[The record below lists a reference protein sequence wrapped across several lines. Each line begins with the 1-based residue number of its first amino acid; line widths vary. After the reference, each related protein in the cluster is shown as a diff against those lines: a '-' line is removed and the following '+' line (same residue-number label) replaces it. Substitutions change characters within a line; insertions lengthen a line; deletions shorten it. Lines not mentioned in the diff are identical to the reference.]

1 MTLEQ
6 RCDILNSTKEIWK
19 LKTKKGEI
27 DMAKINRSKEEL
39 EEIIKDINNA
49 LNFEKELG
57 KYRNYKILTVYFLW
71 KMQTDSSIK
80 TPEDMQSRGFY
91 RETVQFA
98 TMTMDDLIFYFSD
111 AEGEWKNLRKLIGKY
126 TDEELEECILNTD
139 YYDEEFF
146 ESIPESV
153 SNLVDKM
160 LDIKKDSSVLEINGS
175 EGAFSIYSK
184 SRHENSNYTLYDE
197 DSSPLAHASV
207 IADVKGYRDICITC
221 DPSDEPM
228 SRYDRVFVNNIVDP
242 SKSTRT
248 FYIEEY
254 LDDEWVSFPRK
265 ETSAWSSCAGAIVAE
280 KKDGKIVAIMNA
292 GDLTVKQSE
301 KAREFMID
309 AGFVEGVI
317 KLPDKMYLN
326 TWVNPYLVILGRNNK
341 KVKFFDASNYYIAS
355 RIGGK
360 RVNILSDEIIK
371 NIVDNYKKGN
381 DVVSINI
388 KTIRENNYSLNPL
401 RYINDNE
408 SVSEKV
414 SLGSVLDDVKRGISL
429 SAAEMD
435 ELILEEPSDIRC
447 ILPSSINDGAITK
460 EYYYHGEIKKQGK
473 NETSHLDVLLSKT
486 GNPFRVAL
494 ANGYYL
500 VIGNVYILKID
511 SSKINPYYVKSFLSS
526 EQGQNEIKKYAVG
539 PTTPI
544 ISIENLRKIQIPVFE
559 EKKQEEI
566 NQRCE
571 EIFNEIE
578 KYNKQIM
585 DCRQEINSI
594 FEGR

>member
-1 MTLEQ
+1 
-6 RCDILNSTKEIWK
+6 
-19 LKTKKGEI
+19 
-27 DMAKINRSKEEL
+27 MAKINRSKEEL
-39 EEIIKDINNA
+39 EEIIKDINGVVNYK
-49 LNFEKELG
+49 KELG
-57 KYRNYKILTVYFLW
+57 NYRNYKILTVYFLW
-71 KMQTDSSIK
+71 KMQTDPSIE
-80 TPEDMQSRGFY
+80 TPSDMESRGFY

-98 TMTMDDLIFYFSD
+98 TMTMDDLVFFFSD
-111 AEGEWKNLRKLIGKY
+111 AEEEWTNLRKLIGKY

-139 YYDEEFF
+139 FYDEEFF
-146 ESIPESV
+146 ESIPESI

-160 LDIKKDSSVLEINGS
+160 LDIKKGSNVLEINGS
-175 EGAFSIYSK
+175 EGAFSIFSK

-197 DSSPLAHASV
+197 DPSPLTHASV
-207 IADVKGYRDICITC
+207 IADLKGFKDICITC
-221 DPSDEPM
+221 DPDDELM
-228 SRYDRVFVNNIVDP
+228 CRYDRVFVNNIVDP
-242 SKSTRT
+242 SKNVRR
-248 FYIEEY
+248 FYIEYY
-254 LDDEWVSFPRK
+254 LNDEWNNFPRE
-265 ETSAWSSCAGAIVAE
+265 ETNAWSSCAGAIAAE
-280 KKDGKIVAIMNA
+280 KTDGKAVAIMNA

-301 KAREFMID
+301 KAREYMID
-309 AGFVEGVI
+309 SGFVEGVI
-317 KLPDKMYLN
+317 KLPDKMYIN
-326 TWVNPYLVILGRNNK
+326 TWVNPYLVILGRKNK
-341 KVKFFDASNYYIAS
+341 KIKFLDASNDYIAS

-371 NIVDNYKKGN
+371 NIIDNYKKGN
-381 DVVSINI
+381 NVVTINI

-401 RYINDNE
+401 RYINISE
-408 SVSEKV
+408 SVLEKV
-414 SLGSVLDDVKRGISL
+414 SLGSVLRDVKRGISL

-435 ELILEEPSDIRC
+435 ELISEEPSNIRC

-473 NETSHLDVLLSKT
+473 NETSYADLLLSKT

-494 ANGYYL
+494 SNGRYL
-500 VIGNVYILKID
+500 VIGNVYILEID
-511 SSKINPYYVKSFLSS
+511 SSKMNPYYVKSFLSS
-526 EQGQNEIKKYAVG
+526 EQGQNEIRKYAVG

-544 ISIENLRKIQIPVFE
+544 ISIENLRKIQIPIFD

-578 KYNKQIM
+578 KYNKQIL